1 MILLSFIRR
10 WAQQAGVY
18 WLVPHSE
25 AAVGAL
31 RTYQE
36 GGHCGD
42 GIHHLYATVLGEG
55 GGCVFPASAI
65 NVVTMA
71 SHWTTDLNVRADTAT

>member
-1 MILLSFIRR
+1 MILLSYVRR
-10 WAQQAGVY
+10 LAQQQGVF
-18 WLVPHSE
+18 WLVPDSE

-42 GIHHLYATVLGEG
+42 GIHHLIVEMAYTTSTPLSWE
-55 GGCVFPASAI
+55 ASASPRPRPS
-65 NVVTMA
+65 T
-71 SHWTTDLNVRADTAT
+71 W

>member
-1 MILLSFIRR
+1 M
-10 WAQQAGVY
+10 
-18 WLVPHSE
+18 VPDSE

-42 GIHHLYATVLGEG
+42 GIHHLYPTGLGARRIS
-55 GGCVFPASAI
+55 PALAI
-65 NVVTMA
+65 NMVTNRPTG
-71 SHWTTDLNVRADTAT
+71 SRT

>member
-1 MILLSFIRR
+1 MGTSQEGEAMALLSCAR
-10 WAQQAGVY
+10 WLATQQGVY
-18 WLVPHSE
+18 WLVPDSE

-42 GIHHLYATVLGEG
+42 GIHHL
-55 GGCVFPASAI
+55 
-65 NVVTMA
+65 
-71 SHWTTDLNVRADTAT
+71 